1 METDKLGVIEF
12 TSTLNGDDSDQVLA
26 ILKKFVKTV
35 RREKSE
41 AFISDDGS
49 DANDSDSDYLSDS
62 DDDDENFST
71 RKTKKSKVETWK
83 EDSKKY
89 NVPFVGTSTRKGATG
104 VVTRKQWP
112 TGFLEAYLQSSPSA
126 IEILGPDFQRLL
138 SRGTKTLQFIFL
150 EAMSELVS
158 SNIDSE
164 KISLMENIFDIDAE
178 SYYKA
183 DAISDSKYTKLVS
196 IVMKDHL
203 KTVFDILNEHAFN
216 STGHRLILA
225 SLNLFQ
231 NLSCSSLGT
240 AREIARGLESKLKE
254 GIIQRLCNYSVMKK
268 KKSSPSE
275 QEEERLKKISSRI
288 QAAAISLAKSL
299 LEYDDPLINGYI
311 SSIGGKQNKSKA
323 GILFISIRNATN
335 KFRKLAESNFVKID
349 DVKNDENSESTITT
363 AQAEYEVRT
372 LHCIRTLKE
381 IYLADDKENK
391 KAALSDKAKVRSFLF
406 DKLLIYISHFALHY
420 SLNILKELC
429 LTI

>member
-1 METDKLGVIEF
+1 MRVNARTLTPRATLLLSEQINETGAKDAKKGGAADEMPDARSNLLEIMAA
-12 TSTLNGDDSDQVLA
+12 GDSPSRDS
-26 ILKKFVKTV
+26 K
-35 RREKSE
+35 
-41 AFISDDGS
+41 
-49 DANDSDSDYLSDS
+49 DS

-183 DAISDSKYTKLVS
+183 DATSDSKYTKLVS

-225 SLNLFQ
+225 SLNFHFLMFR
-231 NLSCSSLGT
+231 NL
-240 AREIARGLESKLKE
+240 
-254 GIIQRLCNYSVMKK
+254 
-268 KKSSPSE
+268 
-275 QEEERLKKISSRI
+275 
-288 QAAAISLAKSL
+288 
-299 LEYDDPLINGYI
+299 D
-311 SSIGGKQNKSKA
+311 
-323 GILFISIRNATN
+323 F
-335 KFRKLAESNFVKID
+335 
-349 DVKNDENSESTITT
+349 
-363 AQAEYEVRT
+363 
-372 LHCIRTLKE
+372 
-381 IYLADDKENK
+381 
-391 KAALSDKAKVRSFLF
+391 
-406 DKLLIYISHFALHY
+406 
-420 SLNILKELC
+420 
-429 LTI
+429 